1 MGIAQYHRHIKYD
14 VSNNNNRGKEV
25 MNYLMEENHDCY
37 QNYPGLHAPDNF
49 LSIFDGVPDDNG
61 DIVLQA
67 GAPSFAL

>member
-1 MGIAQYHRHIKYD
+1 
-14 VSNNNNRGKEV
+14 